1 MKTSRA
7 KMGRPRLPESEKKV
21 HKTIYL
27 KPEQWEAL
35 LSIDS
40 NPSAAMERLVEINTL
55 IQLARMEEKYSSS
68 R

>member
-1 MKTSRA
+1 MQSRA
-7 KMGRPRLPESEKKV
+7 KMGRPRLPASEKKV

-27 KPEQWEAL
+27 RPEQWEAL

-40 NPSAAMERLVEINTL
+40 NPSAAMEKLVETNTL
-55 IQLARMEEKYSSS
+55 LQLVKMEEKYSNQ

>member
-1 MKTSRA
+1 MKASKA
-7 KMGRPRLPESEKKV
+7 KIGRPRLPESEKKV

-40 NPSAAMERLVEINTL
+40 NPSAAMEKLVETNTL
-55 IQLARMEEKYSSS
+55 IQLVKMEEKYTSYK
-68 R
+68 